1 MSDDLCPEPI
11 ERRRTVRGMVP
22 ELEVSMDRTY
32 AAEEVSRTSIF
43 VRTDP
48 DRFHLGQRFDAV
60 MRARGQRVAC
70 RLEVSRKE
78 TAPRR
83 GVALRIV
90 DIAPDHALALEA
102 AIDAAQV

>member
-1 MSDDLCPEPI
+1 MPDDLCREPI
-11 ERRRTVRGMVP
+11 ERRRTVRGFFP
-22 ELEVSMDRTY
+22 ELQVSMDRTY

-48 DRFHLGQRFDAV
+48 DRFDLGQRFDAV
-60 MRARGQRVAC
+60 MHVRGQRVAC
-70 RLEVSRKE
+70 RLEVSRQE

-90 DIAPDHALALEA
+90 DISPDQARTLET